1 MKNPINQYS
10 KYLKCPTHL
19 ACFILITFLASCS
32 PEKSIEEE
40 GPHKKLRVTLLDSLV
55 VDILA
60 PLVIDDQASEEGPFL
75 MRGTKSRVPYLV
87 SKEGAVITSFDILDE
102 GPNGVGPSG
111 AFGYSFLGEDK
122 VVAMGLFNGYHIYSL
137 EGKKEK
143 LLPPNHAGL
152 FSMSVFQNRTT
163 FTSYYKEGKGY
174 ILGEEPNLYDRKDL
188 DPKEM
193 GVDYYKYAKTIFQY
207 DIEEE
212 ESQSLESYPE
222 DWQPIQEGRYVGTG
236 RVLSAY
242 NEDKHELALIPG
254 LGHQVFIYDFSG
266 EAPILKNVV
275 RLSHKNRPEKI
286 PDFESDG
293 DQRSSDYPSIAEM
306 RYMGERLLVGFYTQ
320 VPKDIMRQLRS
331 QSEDFRNSEAYREA
345 ERKFIKQQ
353 FMVVEGDRQ
362 IGVIDEFPVPGT
374 LDFVDKKGRIYLN
387 DNVQPS
393 REREYNI
400 FYRLKID

>member
-1 MKNPINQYS
+1 MKD
-10 KYLKCPTHL
+10 
-19 ACFILITFLASCS
+19 
-32 PEKSIEEE
+32 E
-40 GPHKKLRVTLLDSLV
+40 GPYKKLKVTLLDSLV

-60 PLVIDDQASEEGPFL
+60 PLVIDDQTSEEGDFL
-75 MRGTKSRVPYLV
+75 MRATKSRVPYLV
-87 SKEGAVITSFDILDE
+87 SKEGTVITLFDILDE
-102 GPNGVGPSG
+102 GPNGIGSSG
-111 AFGYSFLGEDK
+111 AFGYMFLGEDK
-122 VVAMGLFNGYHIYSL
+122 FVAQGLFNGYHIYSL

-152 FSMSVFQNRTT
+152 FGMSVFTYRTT
-163 FTSYYKEGKGY
+163 FTSYYKDGKGY
-174 ILGEEPNLYDRKDL
+174 ILGEEPNLYDRKGL

-193 GVDYYKYAKTIFQY
+193 GEDYYQYAKTIFQY

-212 ESQSLESYPE
+212 ESLALESYPE
-222 DWQPIQEGRYVGTG
+222 EWQPIQEGRYVGTG

-242 NEDKHELALIPG
+242 NADKHELALLPG
-254 LGHQVFIYDFSG
+254 LGHQLFIYDFSG
-266 EAPILKNVV
+266 EAPLLKHVV

-286 PDFESDG
+286 PDYENG
-293 DQRSSDYPSIAEM
+293 QEHGYSDYPSITEL
-306 RYMGERLLVGFYTQ
+306 RYMGEKLLVGFYTQ

-345 ERKFIKQQ
+345 ERKFIKQH

-400 FYRLKID
+400 FYRLKIE